1 MLPGREKELALL
13 ENLYQENGF
22 QFLILYGR
30 RRVGKTRLLQEF
42 ARNHPV
48 IFFSAQEKNEATFPL
63 RFARR
68 WDIRRNSVFRIGKR
82 RLHFWTTGRSTGRW
96 F

>member
-48 IFFSAQEKNEATFPL
+48 IFFSAQEKNEALNLKDFSG
-63 RFARR
+63 RQADRR
-68 WDIRRNSVFRIGKR
+68 EDGFNDR
-82 RLHFWTTGRSTGRW
+82 
-96 F
+96 